1 MPSTTRTL
9 RGLAAS
15 YAVISVLAMLL
26 PPVIPSTDPSRVGYW
41 AVGTVICLA
50 VLASTWRRPPL
61 PRPLLLGA
69 GWLVLVLT
77 AHLSFVVADL
87 LAALTILPLSVAVLS
102 VIAGQVTPR
111 TRKALLT
118 LHVALSGIFLGVAV
132 VMVTL
137 AVLAAGAEDIAVA
150 HSHYALLES
159 FDLTVLPWF
168 SLSSILSGL
177 AVSLTGRWGLVKHYW
192 VLVKF
197 LLAVLAVASGLAF
210 VQGWVVTAA
219 ESSARL
225 VAAAGRSVEMGTD
238 PVWLIGGFGFGG
250 ALVLAATVLSVY
262 KPWGRT
268 GFGRRAAETRTHRP
282 DTPGPSPLA
291 PDQLGDARIAH
302 VDQQL
307 AQSHTG
313 FLPGTPR

>member
-9 RGLAAS
+9 RGVTAS

-26 PPVIPSTDPSRVGYW
+26 PPVIPTTDPSRVVYW
-41 AVGTVICLA
+41 AVGAVICLA
-50 VLASTWRRPPL
+50 ILASTWRRPL

-77 AHLSFVVADL
+77 AHLSFLVADL
-87 LAALTILPLSVAVLS
+87 LAAVTTLPLSVAVLS
-102 VIAGQVTPR
+102 LLAGQVTPG

-159 FDLTVLPWF
+159 FDLTILPWF
-168 SLSSILSGL
+168 SLSSIMSGL
-177 AVSLTGRWGLVKHYW
+177 AVSLTGKWGLVKHYW

-197 LLAVLAVASGLAF
+197 ILAVLAVASGLAF

-219 ESSARL
+219 ENSAQL
-225 VAAAGRSVEMGTD
+225 VATAGQSVELGTD

-250 ALVLAATVLSVY
+250 ALVLAATVLSVN

-268 GFGRRAAETRTHRP
+268 WFGRHAAGTRTRRP
-282 DTPGPSPLA
+282 DTGSP
-291 PDQLGDARIAH
+291 
-302 VDQQL
+302 
-307 AQSHTG
+307 
-313 FLPGTPR
+313 

>member
-9 RGLAAS
+9 RGLTAS
-15 YAVISVLAMLL
+15 YVAISVLVMLL
-26 PPVIPSTDPSRVGYW
+26 PPMIPTTDPSRVVYW
-41 AVGTVICLA
+41 AVGAVICL
-50 VLASTWRRPPL
+50 VILASTWRRPPL
-61 PRPLLLGA
+61 SRPLLLGA

-77 AHLSFVVADL
+77 AHLSFLVADL
-87 LAALTILPLSVAVLS
+87 LAALTTLPLSVAVLS
-102 VIAGQVTPR
+102 LLAGQVTPG

-137 AVLAAGAEDIAVA
+137 AVLAAGAEDVAVA

-159 FDLTVLPWF
+159 FDLTILPWF
-168 SLSSILSGL
+168 SLSSIMSGL
-177 AVSLTGRWGLVKHYW
+177 AVSLTGKWGLVKHYW

-197 LLAVLAVASGLAF
+197 ILAVLAVASGLAF

-219 ESSARL
+219 EGSAQL
-225 VAAAGRSVEMGTD
+225 VATAGRSVELGTD
-238 PVWLIGGFGFGG
+238 PSWLVGGFGFGG
-250 ALVLAATVLSVY
+250 VLVLAATVLSVY

-268 GFGRRAAETRTHRP
+268 WFGRRAAGTRTRRP
-282 DTPGPSPLA
+282 DTARRPSPLA
-291 PDQLGDARIAH
+291 PDQRRDARIAH

-307 AQSHTG
+307 AQ
-313 FLPGTPR
+313 